1 MYEYRSRPNYH
12 RPWHKRVHAF
22 VEPPV
27 VPRRRTQSVDP
38 LRRWS
43 ATIVTDGD
51 HNNRYQNESK
61 RSNSNSNDSL
71 GSTLRVE
78 KSPIRGES
86 SCHENAPRNKKM
98 SNEEIDNILNNIR
111 RSKSSVS
118 RTGFGHDVLMSQK
131 IPSPPGDPPPPLP
144 TRRPSQE
151 YTNEYQRSPFG
162 RHENVPPCV
171 RRSRNREAKRSATNN
186 SPTQQSNFSAN
197 TTYEAK
203 VYPNKSQNNQSN
215 NDYEN
220 ISNSCNNSMQLNGC
234 KLNSQPDEKENDNK
248 RISVT
253 EEEINSILENHRKKR
268 KNSQSA
274 FKIGPSRSPSVN
286 DRTSKDH
293 WMKND
298 KQVDNA
304 SSDSLNTSSTSTT
317 EMLNKSTKTVSDNN
331 DDNTKNVNTSQ
342 PRRSRSKVKSKQIG
356 TTDNERTIRT
366 FEDPQMNSSKLANFQ
381 NQFSNI
387 DVKPHDGHA
396 KDYTSTKNN
405 TESNTKSKPTCVGV
419 GNSETKNNNV
429 IDYNM
434 TPPTSSQ
441 LPEKPNKEVK
451 SNTGKNAS
459 RDQSNS
465 LKNVAKN
472 VDSDASDN
480 NVAHNKNINDGNYGF
495 STTSN
500 YNGSSPSSESE
511 QKDDSDFEHI
521 IVDSTDDQ
529 MKWNNNP
536 AFINDDENV
545 VNASETRQN
554 SIHSNYNDLL
564 KNIKPGESNDEK
576 KSDDFG
582 KIPTDEGDKEVEE
595 VLRDFRQR
603 LDDMGEYIDRVKEA
617 AEKLTDTK
625 DDMTKSDSDYIPPN
639 KVSSPEVKN
648 DEKEP
653 RVTITEMDDNEEPIK
668 EDEKSTYNDNINDRK
683 HNSTNRNSFIFSDTP
698 FSFFGQN
705 ETSSATNED
714 IDTST
719 RMTIPITRMY
729 PKKEPVPQ
737 HLTDDVENEIQNEG
751 SVQSNVP
758 SKLIGSKDQS
768 FVPVNAYFSR

>member
-43 ATIVTDGD
+43 ANLTSDGN
-51 HNNRYQNESK
+51 HNNRYQNEPDYSNNNSK
-61 RSNSNSNDSL
+61 DILCGTSRI
-71 GSTLRVE
+71 E
-78 KSPIRGES
+78 KSPIHTES
-86 SCHENAPRNKKM
+86 NYHENLPRSRKM
-98 SNEEIDNILNNIR
+98 SNDEIDNILNNIR
-111 RSKSSVS
+111 RSKSTVTK
-118 RTGFGHDVLMSQK
+118 TGFGHDVLTSQK
-131 IPSPPGDPPPPLP
+131 IPDPPGDPPPPLP
-144 TRRPSQE
+144 ARRPSQE
-151 YTNEYQRSPFG
+151 YASEYQRSPFG

-171 RRSRNREAKRSATNN
+171 RRSRNREAKRSSANSLSHPQNDIKADTTQEPKVYSSTSHYTTKDFKPWTENVSNSSNN
-186 SPTQQSNFSAN
+186 SSSSNL
-197 TTYEAK
+197 TT
-203 VYPNKSQNNQSN
+203 
-215 NDYEN
+215 
-220 ISNSCNNSMQLNGC
+220 
-234 KLNSQPDEKENDNK
+234 QPDGK

-286 DRTSKDH
+286 DRVSKDN
-293 WMKND
+293 WIKNNNQD
-298 KQVDNA
+298 DNA
-304 SSDSLNTSSTSTT
+304 SSDSLNSSSTSTT
-317 EMLNKSTKTVSDNN
+317 EMLNKQAKTVNDSNN
-331 DDNTKNVNTSQ
+331 ENIKNITSP
-342 PRRSRSKVKSKQIG
+342 PRRSRSKVKSQQIG
-356 TTDNERTIRT
+356 TNDNGRSTRA
-366 FEDPQMNSSKLANFQ
+366 FETPQMNSSKLANFQ

-387 DVKPHDGHA
+387 DVKPNDGHA

-441 LPEKPNKEVK
+441 LPEKPNKEVRA
-451 SNTGKNAS
+451 NTSKNIS
-459 RDQSNS
+459 RDGNNS

-472 VDSDASDN
+472 VASDASDN
-480 NVAHNKNINDGNYGF
+480 NVAHNKNINDGNYGV

-500 YNGSSPSSESE
+500 QNNGSSPSSEESE

-521 IVDSTDDQ
+521 INDASDDQ
-529 MKWNNNP
+529 FKWNDNP
-536 AFINDDENV
+536 AFINDEENV
-545 VNASETRQN
+545 NVSETSRN

-564 KNIKPGESNDEK
+564 KNIKTVESNDGK
-576 KSDDFG
+576 KNDDFG

-617 AEKLTDTK
+617 AEKLTDTQD
-625 DDMTKSDSDYIPPN
+625 DDMTKNDSKYVPPN
-639 KVSSPEVKN
+639 KAQSPELIKEEN
-648 DEKEP
+648 EP
-653 RVTITEMDDNEEPIK
+653 RVTITEIDDTEPPTRQ
-668 EDEKSTYNDNINDRK
+668 DEKPMSNDNINDNKR
-683 HNSTNRNSFIFSDTP
+683 NSSNRNSFIFSDTP
-698 FSFFGQN
+698 FSFFGQSQ
-705 ETSSATNED
+705 TSPSTNDD

-729 PKKEPVPQ
+729 PKKETVPQ

-751 SVQSNVP
+751 SIRSKLP
-758 SKLIGSKDQS
+758 SKLIGTKDQS
-768 FVPVNAYFSR
+768 YVPVNAYSSR